1 LYLPY
6 SLKENTSTVLSSDF
20 QDLVNKIPEAIS
32 HSFTENKISESE
44 AQNGRSIIAGRV
56 IKKYIEEIL
65 KYDKL
70 QAPFDIVGLEANYKD
85 GYVMNLP
92 IEVNGKT
99 VEVAL
104 KGIIDRIDR
113 KGDEIKILD
122 YKSGRDERKVS
133 KIESLFDR
141 DSTTRNKAVMQVFYY
156 CLLYK
161 SKFPEST
168 DRLIPGIFNSRDI
181 FNKDFDIKI
190 KHNRSFIE
198 DFSLVEAEYTELLQ
212 EFLSEIFNP
221 AVPFDQTDD
230 TKKCGFCPYV
240 GICMRG

>member
-1 LYLPY
+1 
-6 SLKENTSTVLSSDF
+6 
-20 QDLVNKIPEAIS
+20 
-32 HSFTENKISESE
+32 
-44 AQNGRSIIAGRV
+44 
-56 IKKYIEEIL
+56 KYIEEIL

-70 QAPFDIVGLEANYKD
+70 QAPFDIVGLEADHKD

-92 IEVNGKT
+92 IEVGGKT

-113 KGDEIKILD
+113 KGDSIKILD

-181 FNKDFDIKI
+181 FTKDFDVKI
-190 KHNRSFIE
+190 KYSRTFVE
-198 DFSLVEAEYTELLQ
+198 DFTLVEAEYTELLQ
-212 EFLSEIFNP
+212 EFLGEIFDP
-221 AVPFDQTDD
+221 AIPFDQTDD

-240 GICMRG
+240 GMCMRG